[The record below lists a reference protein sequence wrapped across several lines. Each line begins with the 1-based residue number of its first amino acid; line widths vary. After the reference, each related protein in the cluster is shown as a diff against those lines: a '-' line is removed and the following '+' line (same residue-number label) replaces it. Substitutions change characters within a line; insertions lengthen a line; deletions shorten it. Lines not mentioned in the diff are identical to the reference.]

1 MSVCLVSR
9 RALSCAPEFS
19 DLLATDWSV
28 PKSWSGGWGRRCHH
42 CGGPFPVQC
51 YIPAVAKHRA
61 VNPCFGPQLPLLRL
75 TKKDVPVVGGEAGL
89 LLRGGAN
96 QPRGRRGRQRPAPLK
111 YVRNGQ
117 LVRRFGC
124 ASNSA

>member
-42 CGGPFPVQC
+42 CGGLFPVQC

-61 VNPCFGPQLPLLRL
+61 VNPFTFTL

-89 LLRGGAN
+89 LLRGGGGAN
-96 QPRGRRGRQRPAPLK
+96 QFRGRRAGDWPLLNM
-111 YVRNGQ
+111 YATDTDSRDANF
-117 LVRRFGC
+117 L
-124 ASNSA
+124 